1 MDDWDEL
8 RREYHRVSIL
18 LCYDENQRI
27 WWLYFRNAT
36 ERWLERNED
45 QAVRAAYDKLKNFP
59 EHLVNEKD
67 RWLALRHEVG
77 RVLAE
82 SG

>member
-1 MDDWDEL
+1 MEDWDDL

-18 LCYDENQRI
+18 LGFDNSQRI
-27 WWLYFRNAT
+27 WWLYLRNAA

-45 QAVRAAYDKLKNFP
+45 PAVRTAHDRLKNFP
-59 EHLVNEKD
+59 EHLPDEPD
-67 RWLALRHEVG
+67 RWLALRQEVA

-82 SG
+82 EG